1 MIALI
6 VGAVSASA
14 GFAAYDTSSTAAL
27 GRSWSAMDTSSAAT
41 LVQQPAF
48 NRQYIQQPA
57 AYIQQP
63 SFTKSWSA
71 LDTASSGA
79 FVTQPAFAKA
89 YTQPA
94 SYIQQPSLMKSWSAQ
109 PALSKAYIQPSVG
122 YGYQAMES
130 ASATNPYNANML
142 NQNIAPL
149 TVQASRGMPVKQIM
163 GGEQHVVD
171 NDLQLHVNHEAD
183 KTVLTKRL
191 VHHSPV
197 LHKTIRTHQI
207 AQDVVHDKQ
216 VHHMNVVEDRVKQ
229 VPGKEYIGT
238 KQQVDHTTANPAA
251 VQPLLAGAQATPLKN
266 TLKMY
271 NKF

>member
-1 MIALI
+1 M
-6 VGAVSASA
+6 G
-14 GFAAYDTSSTAAL
+14 
-27 GRSWSAMDTSSAAT
+27 
-41 LVQQPAF
+41 
-48 NRQYIQQPA
+48 
-57 AYIQQP
+57 
-63 SFTKSWSA
+63 
-71 LDTASSGA
+71 
-79 FVTQPAFAKA
+79 KA

-94 SYIQQPSLMKSWSAQ
+94 SYIQQPSLMKSWSALDTASSSAYATQ

-130 ASATNPYNANML
+130 ASATML

-149 TVQASRGMPVKQIM
+149 TVQASKVMPVRQIM

-171 NDLQLHVNHEAD
+171 NDLQLHVNHGAD

-251 VQPLLAGAQATPLKN
+251 VQPLLTGSMKAMPLQN
-266 TLKMY
+266 NLKMY

>member
-1 MIALI
+1 M
-6 VGAVSASA
+6 
-14 GFAAYDTSSTAAL
+14 YT
-27 GRSWSAMDTSSAAT
+27 
-41 LVQQPAF
+41 QQPSTF
-48 NRQYIQQPA
+48 
-57 AYIQQP
+57 IQQP

-79 FVTQPAFAKA
+79 FVTQPAFSRA
-89 YTQPA
+89 YAQPQ
-94 SYIQQPSLMKSWSAQ
+94 SYIQQPSLMKSWSALDTSSSSAFATQ
-109 PALSKAYIQPSVG
+109 PSLSKAYIQPSMG

-130 ASATNPYNANML
+130 ASATNPYTANML

-149 TVQASRGMPVKQIM
+149 TVQASKGMPVKQIM

-171 NDLQLHVNHEAD
+171 NDLQLHVKHEAD

-191 VHHSPV
+191 IHHSPV

-251 VQPLLAGAQATPLKN
+251 VQPLLAGAQTTPLKN

>member
-6 VGAVSASA
+6 VGAVSVSA
-14 GFAAYDTSSTAAL
+14 GFAAYDTTSTAAL
-27 GRSWSAMDTSSAAT
+27 GRSWSAMDTSSAST
-41 LVQQPAF
+41 LIQ
-48 NRQYIQQPA
+48 QQPA
-57 AYIQQP
+57 AYNQQP
-63 SFTKSWSA
+63 SFTKSWSS

-79 FVTQPAFAKA
+79 FVTQPAFSKA
-89 YTQPA
+89 YIQPA
-94 SYIQQPSLMKSWSAQ
+94 SYIQQPSRTVQ
-109 PALSKAYIQPSVG
+109 PASYIQPSVG

-191 VHHSPV
+191 IHHSPV